1 MGLKI
6 ASLSG
11 ASRPATPQ
19 KLSLCMIMRD
29 EEEHL
34 ERCLTSVRGVVDE
47 IVIVDTGSTDGSVA
61 IAERFGA
68 RVLHET
74 WSGDFA
80 RHRNT
85 SIDAAT
91 GDWILILDADEELVG
106 GEALRPLLD
115 DPAMEGYSLRE
126 INFIGEE
133 AGMEAVVNAAFRVF
147 RNRPEYRYSGALHEQ
162 IQGKVDPEGG
172 ARSRFVGI
180 EINHY
185 GYLDGTTEAKR
196 KKDRNMRIVLEEV
209 ARKPEDAFT
218 LFNAGVEFQRI
229 EDHET
234 ALDYFTRAF
243 RHLASMRQYFASLLV
258 RNIIASLKALERYDE
273 AIEVSDDALSAY
285 PDFTD
290 LHYLRGQLHFARRE
304 YREAIR
310 CFQRAIDLGDH
321 GGDRYMAQAGMG
333 SFYSWFALGTL
344 HEAVGNP
351 SEAVRCYKRAITTAP
366 GFHAPPLVR
375 LAQLVLDSDPVDV
388 AVPFLRGLLPATRRH
403 DALRAVAEV
412 LLVKGHPADAV
423 VLLDEALG
431 LSPATHPIRVTKA
444 HCQLALGEPEAAL
457 ATLDAVPPGSDSHPY
472 ACAKRA
478 LVGIVTGRTEVVE
491 DAITRVGQVGHGLYG
506 FAWRLAADARTGGTG
521 TATPP
526 PGVTGEQVAGVLLE
540 MAGTLLQL
548 GALDAFN
555 SLVPP
560 LYAHAA
566 RVGDLDEA
574 LGLMLHRTGFPE
586 PAADR
591 LMRAVDAGSA
601 SADAMAALAE
611 ICTQAGYGDEAE
623 TFLRGALHADDR
635 SIGRYL
641 DLATHLVGDGRYSE
655 AGEVLRAGLA
665 VWPHS
670 TILRELRQSVGML
683 AGATAG

>member
-19 KLSLCMIMRD
+19 RLSLCMIMKD

-47 IVIVDTGSTDGSVA
+47 IVIVDTGSTDRSVE

-68 RVLHET
+68 RVLHEE

-91 GDWILILDADEELVG
+91 GDWVLILDADEELIG
-106 GEALRPLLD
+106 GESLRPLLD
-115 DPAMEGYSLRE
+115 DPVMEGYSLRE
-126 INFIGEE
+126 VNFIGEE

-147 RNRPEYRYSGALHEQ
+147 RNRPEYRYEGALHEQ
-162 IQGKVDPEGG
+162 IQGKVDPDGG

-185 GYLDGTTEAKR
+185 GYLDGTTESKR

-209 ARKPEDAFT
+209 ARKPEDSFT

-243 RHLASMRQYFASLLV
+243 RHLQSMRQYFASLLV
-258 RNIIASLKALERYDE
+258 RNIVASLKALERYDE
-273 AIEVSDDALSAY
+273 ALEVSEDALSAY

-310 CFQRAIDLGDH
+310 AFQRAIDLGDH

-351 SEAVRCYKRAITTAP
+351 SEAVRCYRRAITTAP
-366 GFHAPPLVR
+366 GFHAPPMVR
-375 LAQLVLDSDPVDV
+375 LAQLVLDSDPVDR
-388 AVPFLRGLLPATRRH
+388 AVPFLRGLLPSVRRH

-412 LLVKGHPADAV
+412 LLVKGHPAESV
-423 VLLDEALG
+423 VLLDEAID
-431 LSPATHPIRVTKA
+431 LSPATQAIRVTKA
-444 HCQLALGEPEAAL
+444 HAQLALGDADAAL
-457 ATLDAVPPGSDSHPY
+457 ATLDLVPATSDSHPF

-478 LVGIVTGRTEVVE
+478 LVGIVTARPEVVE
-491 DAITRVGQVGHGLYG
+491 DAVTRLDPDGDGPYAA
-506 FAWRLAADARTGGTG
+506 AWRIACEARQGRVTAPPAHVDAATLAA
-521 TATPP
+521 
-526 PGVTGEQVAGVLLE
+526 VLME
-540 MAGTLLQL
+540 MCGTLLQL
-548 GALDAFN
+548 GALEAFN
-555 SLVPP
+555 DMVPA
-560 LYAHAA
+560 LYATAPDTAA
-566 RVGDLDEA
+566 LDEG
-574 LGLMLHRTGFPE
+574 LGLLLHSNGFPE

-591 LMRAVDAGSA
+591 LMRAIDAGDVSA
-601 SADAMAALAE
+601 QALSALAQ
-611 ICTQAGYGDEAE
+611 ICGEKGFPEEAE
-623 TFLRGALHADDR
+623 TFLRAALQADDG
-635 SIGRYL
+635 SVGRYL
-641 DLATHLVGDGRYSE
+641 DLAGHLVGGGRYGE
-655 AGEVLRAGLA
+655 ANEVLRAGLA

-670 TILRELRQSVGML
+670 TVLRELRQSVGML